1 MTTQNHFEYFIKTLS
16 DLDQSFTYHSNNEY
30 QTLKNYINTIKY
42 NDLIQQTVT
51 DLHIQNKESS
61 QHRVL
66 NQPLDQL
73 LDESFLSQFLNNKS
87 DEVHFMMVFSE
98 NSSDYSSHV
107 KIVGMLAPQFTYQVI
122 VRRLNPFE
130 ESLLFTLQLAL
141 VTMWEASQKGTY
153 PWITL
158 TDY

>member
-1 MTTQNHFEYFIKTLS
+1 MTTQNHFEYFIKTIS
-16 DLDQSFTYHSNNEY
+16 DLDQSFINHSHNEVE
-30 QTLKNYINTIKY
+30 TLGNYIDTINQY
-42 NDLIQQTVT
+42 DLIQQTIT

-61 QHRVL
+61 QHVVL
-66 NQPLDQL
+66 NQPLSKL
-73 LDESFLSQFLNNKS
+73 LDESFLSQFLNNQT

-107 KIVGMLAPQFTYQVI
+107 KVVGMLAPQFTYQVI